1 MRPRRAWTSDRGP
14 RGPHEPS
21 VGPDQDLD
29 VHARAPVLDRPRIAA
44 PAPVRAGEEG
54 AVHHVVAVLGH
65 LLGREQ
71 KDRRGPEDRLR
82 QGLDD
87 PRSSGPAHAQKLSDH
102 RLHDVLAQVHRS
114 RPRRPGQARDG
125 GYPSTPSSR
134 SRASSPSNSSSVARG
149 ALHGDGPLLP
159 GPWGCF
165 FYAHDT
171 PRGWAIIIS
180 PPENDPRHPQNNLP
194 GRGRRRTSRTAG
206 KLFKGPPD
214 LFSSPDPQHID
225 QEPDPRRIRCARPA
239 VLRCASTHRKVRRGR
254 ARQRK
259 YSRGHALPREKDE
272 RQAHAPYIHVI
283 TAE

>member
-1 MRPRRAWTSDRGP
+1 MRPRRAWTPDRGP
-14 RGPHEPS
+14 
-21 VGPDQDLD
+21 
-29 VHARAPVLDRPRIAA
+29 
-44 PAPVRAGEEG
+44 G
-54 AVHHVVAVLGH
+54 AHTNPP
-65 LLGREQ
+65 LGRTRIWTFMPARPCLT
-71 KDRRGPEDRLR
+71 DHGSRRLR
-82 QGLDD
+82 QSGQGRRVPSTTSGTSSAVSRRTAGVRKIASVRALMAREAVGRHTPRNSPITACTMFWRRYIEVARGD
-87 PRSSGPAHAQKLSDH
+87 PD
-102 RLHDVLAQVHRS
+102 
-114 RPRRPGQARDG
+114 RPGIG

-159 GPWGCF
+159 GSWGYF

-259 YSRGHALPREKDE
+259 YSRGHALPR
-272 RQAHAPYIHVI
+272 RLFRGWF
-283 TAE
+283 